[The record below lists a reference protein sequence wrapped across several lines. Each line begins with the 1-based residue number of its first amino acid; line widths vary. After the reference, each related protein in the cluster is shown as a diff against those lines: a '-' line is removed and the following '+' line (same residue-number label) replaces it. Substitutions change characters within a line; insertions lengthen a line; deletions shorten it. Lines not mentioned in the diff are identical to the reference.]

1 MPMKKLICIS
11 LLLLVLLCAGAF
23 AETQGAFHSFLQEAQ
38 LENKDVCAWLEI
50 PGTQISY
57 PVLQHPQDDAFYLTH
72 NELGQEDAN
81 GALYTEAKYNAADFS
96 DPLTVIYGH
105 RMNSGAMFGTLQKEY
120 SGPAS
125 FEAHRRVLLHLPDET
140 LEYTVFA
147 AVPYNRVHIL
157 HYYDFSWYRVFR
169 LFFDDV
175 FATRSLIAITDA
187 QARPEFGQR
196 VLVLSTCVPGDKSQR
211 FLVMAALDP

>member
-1 MPMKKLICIS
+1 MKRVLCFV
-11 LLLLVLLCAGAF
+11 LLVLLICCTAAS
-23 AETQGAFHSFLQEAQ
+23 AEGRLEALLNEAE
-38 LENKDVCAWLEI
+38 LENEDICAWLEI

-57 PVLQHPQDDAFYLTH
+57 PVLQHSENDAFYLDH
-72 NELGQEDAN
+72 NVLGQPDAN
-81 GALYTEAKYNAADFS
+81 GALYTEATYNAADFS
-96 DPLTVIYGH
+96 DPVTVIYGH

-125 FEAHRRVLLHLPDET
+125 FEAHRKILLHLPEET

-147 AVPYNRVHIL
+147 AVPYSRMHIL

-169 LFFDDV
+169 MFFDDV
-175 FATRSLIAITDA
+175 FATRSLIAITDE

-196 VLVLSTCVPGDKSQR
+196 VIVLSTCVPGDKSQR
-211 FLVMAALDP
+211 FLVMAALNP